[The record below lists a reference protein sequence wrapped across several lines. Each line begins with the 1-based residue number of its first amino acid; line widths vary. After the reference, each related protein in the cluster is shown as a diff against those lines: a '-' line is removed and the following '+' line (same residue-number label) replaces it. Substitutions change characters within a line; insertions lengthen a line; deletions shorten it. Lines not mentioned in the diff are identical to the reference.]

1 MKGAIG
7 LIVLLFGCAS
17 PGTLPP
23 LREGYAEV
31 NGTRLYYEE
40 QGSGRP
46 VVLIHGAVLDRTMW
60 DEQMAVLAQHYRVIR
75 YDARGFGRSARSA
88 MPFKA
93 QEDLH
98 ALLDY
103 LKIDRA
109 DLVGLSLGGR
119 IAIDYALTYPT
130 RVRSLVLAAPG
141 ISGAAFDQTPTQWLS
156 DMMAAIQAKD
166 SIAASNAWLRSEAM
180 SPAMELPA
188 VRDRLRAMT
197 YANSGMFAVGTNPEL
212 VMLPPAIGRLHELS
226 VPTLVV
232 IGTRD
237 AALMRGLSDSIAA
250 KVPNARRVW
259 IEGAG
264 HLLNIEKP
272 EEFNRALLEFLSR

>member
-1 MKGAIG
+1 MKRTML
-7 LIVLLFGCAS
+7 LIALLAGCS
-17 PGTLPP
+17 THVSVPQM
-23 LREGYAEV
+23 RNGYADV

-60 DEQMAVLAQHYRVIR
+60 DAQMAVLAERYRVIR
-75 YDARGFGRSARSA
+75 YDARGFGRSARSTT
-88 MPFKA
+88 PFKA
-93 QEDLH
+93 QDDLN
-98 ALLDY
+98 ALLDH
-103 LKIDRA
+103 LKVDRA

-119 IAIDYALTYPT
+119 IAIDFALSYPT

-141 ISGAAFDQTPTQWLS
+141 ISGAPFDQTPAAWLN
-156 DMMAAIQAKD
+156 DMMAAIQRKD
-166 SIAASNAWLRSEAM
+166 SIAASDAWLRSEAM

-197 YANSGMFAVGTNPEL
+197 HANSGMFAVGSNPEV
-212 VMLPPAIGRLHELS
+212 VMVPPALGRLHELR
-226 VPTLVV
+226 VPTLVL
-232 IGTRD
+232 IGARD

-250 KVPNARRVW
+250 RVPTARRIW

-264 HLLNIEKP
+264 HMLN
-272 EEFNRALLEFLSR
+272 LERPD